1 MRIEALGKDFPL
13 AYTVE
18 AQAEM
23 AEKAGGIEQLN
34 TLFDADDA
42 AKSFE
47 NTLWVLSVMMNAYA
61 NRERLKATMMGKKW
75 DGMEPPTLEQL
86 RVLLDVTEINK
97 DIMGEITAAMKVGN
111 KTSVEVKSE
120 KNGKATR

>member
-1 MRIEALGKDFPL
+1 MRVEALGKDFPL

-18 AQAEM
+18 AQTAM
-23 AEKAGGIEQLN
+23 AEKAGGIEQLD
-34 TLFDADDA
+34 TIFDADDA
-42 AKSFE
+42 AKSIE

-75 DGMEPPTLEQL
+75 DGEEPPTYEQL
-86 RVLLDVTEINK
+86 RILLDVTEIK
-97 DIMGEITAAMKVGN
+97 GDIMKEISAAMKVGN

>member
-1 MRIEALGKDFPL
+1 MRVEALGKDFPL

-18 AQAEM
+18 AQTAM
-23 AEKAGGIEQLN
+23 AEKAGGIEQLD
-34 TLFDADDA
+34 TIFDADDA
-42 AKSFE
+42 AKSIE

-75 DGMEPPTLEQL
+75 DGEEPPTYEQL
-86 RVLLDVTEINK
+86 RILLDVTDIK
-97 DIMGEITAAMKVGN
+97 GDIMKEISAAMKVGN

>member
-18 AQAEM
+18 AQTAM
-23 AEKAGGIEQLN
+23 AEKAGGIEKLD

-42 AKSFE
+42 AKSIE
-47 NTLWVLSVMMNAYA
+47 NTLWVLSVMMNAHA

-75 DGMEPPTLEQL
+75 DGEEPPTYEQL
-86 RVLLDVTEINK
+86 RILLDVTEIK
-97 DIMGEITAAMKVGN
+97 GDIMKEISAAMKVGN
-111 KTSVEVKSE
+111 KTSVEVKNE

>member
-1 MRIEALGKDFPL
+1 MRVEALGKDFPL

-18 AQAEM
+18 AQTAM
-23 AEKAGGIEQLN
+23 AEKAGGIEQLD
-34 TLFDADDA
+34 TIFDADDA
-42 AKSFE
+42 AKSIE

-75 DGMEPPTLEQL
+75 DGEEPPTYEQL
-86 RVLLDVTEINK
+86 RILLDVTEIK
-97 DIMGEITAAMKVGN
+97 GDIMKEVSAAMKVGN